1 MQVQLYKKRNTCF
14 MRNQAPFMGTTR
26 GSKHL
31 HLILKVIKAVKEN
44 PVFIWFFKTLQN
56 TQSIQHTDIAHPG
69 KGLGL

>member
-1 MQVQLYKKRNTCF
+1 
-14 MRNQAPFMGTTR
+14 MGTTR

-44 PVFIWFFKTLQN
+44 PVFIWFSKTLQN